1 MTGWLLLRGLTRDQ
15 RHWGAFPQLLSDA
28 LGAPVAMID
37 PPGFG
42 TEYRRRSP
50 SAIAGITDDLRDRF
64 DPGDTAWSVL
74 GISLGGM
81 LAMDWCARYPGDFR
95 RCVVVNTSAREV
107 SSIRRMR
114 WEPVSVFA
122 GLSFR
127 TPRAHESAVS
137 RITVNHP
144 DVDRAALAATWA
156 GYAADAPVTSANALA
171 QILAAARFRLPQRIP
186 VPLLV
191 LAATH
196 DRLAPFQMSQRI
208 AGRYGAPLRLHPSA
222 GHDLPVDDGPWV
234 CRRIGEWTSGAQ
246 CGH

>member
-15 RHWGAFPQLLSDA
+15 RHWGAFPQLLSTE
-28 LGAPVAMID
+28 LGAPVALLD

-42 TEYRRRSP
+42 TEFRRRSP
-50 SAIAGITDDLRDRF
+50 RTIAGIADDLRARF
-64 DPGDTAWSVL
+64 EPGDGTWSVL

-81 LAMDWCARYPGDFR
+81 LAMDWCARYPGDFE

-107 SSIRRMR
+107 SSVRRMR

-122 GLSFR
+122 GRSFR

-137 RITVNHP
+137 RLTINHP
-144 DVDRAALAATWA
+144 DVDRVALAEAWA
-156 GYAADAPVTSANALA
+156 AYHSDTPVAPANALA
-171 QILAAARFRLPQRIP
+171 QVVAAARFRLPQRIP
-186 VPLLV
+186 IPLLV

-208 AGRYGAPLRLHPSA
+208 AGRYGAPMRLHPSA
-222 GHDLPVDDGPWV
+222 GHDLPVDDGQWV
-234 CRRIGEWTSGAQ
+234 CRRIGEWIGGPQ
-246 CGH
+246 RGQ